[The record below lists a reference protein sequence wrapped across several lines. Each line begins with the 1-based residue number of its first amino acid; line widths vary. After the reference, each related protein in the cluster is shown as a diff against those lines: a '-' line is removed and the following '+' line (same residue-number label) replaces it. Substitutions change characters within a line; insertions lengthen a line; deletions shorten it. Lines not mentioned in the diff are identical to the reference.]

1 MNEDYQESGRQSSV
15 LSFEESCT
23 GRSDQ
28 AVWTVVCKVDG
39 EIKGTG
45 TATTKA
51 EAKNLASKQA
61 LEALGESTA

>member
-1 MNEDYQESGRQSSV
+1 MNEDFQMQGRNLSA
-15 LSFEESCT
+15 LSFEESST

-28 AVWTVVCKVDG
+28 AIWTVVCKVDG

-45 TATTKA
+45 TAATKA
-51 EAKNLASKQA
+51 DAKNLASKKA